1 MPTPPRRV
9 QHPPFITVCPI
20 NTREG
25 LDAAMATPEK
35 TAALLNAIVRAL
47 GVGRVCTHA
56 DGDAMAGLLLG
67 EPLLNWEHL
76 YLLTATLV
84 HRGDNGLEP
93 ARVAICSHPDTDA
106 DTLVYALWQ
115 APTATLAAVS
125 RATSRL
131 IPNAIDWERRR
142 YGTYRRPPLPAADQR
157 KPESGHRDRIPVGE
171 AHRQGPRAALVHHRW
186 LIPVH
191 RPADHVRRSPRR
203 HRHPRP
209 QLVNRPARTP
219 TKPPPA
225 PAGGGLVVGHFA
237 RCVARRRRRRAA
249 RPGRGSPPD

>member
-142 YGTYRRPPLPAADQR
+142 YGRTGGRHFQPLTSASQNRVTATASRWEKLTAKDHALRSFITGGSFLFTDQR
-157 KPESGHRDRIPVGE
+157 
-171 AHRQGPRAALVHHRW
+171 
-186 LIPVH
+186 
-191 RPADHVRRSPRR
+191 
-203 HRHPRP
+203 
-209 QLVNRPARTP
+209 TM
-219 TKPPPA
+219 
-225 PAGGGLVVGHFA
+225 FA
-237 RCVARRRRRRAA
+237 AA
-249 RPGRGSPPD
+249 RGVTATPGRS